1 MLVDRCA
8 HSPGHGTRREDF
20 SGDEG
25 EETKLGRGHDEYMV
39 LLNERGSR
47 SDHLLSDDEI
57 NAELARLPAGCRV
70 VIAVDACHSG
80 SVCDMQYSYSPQ
92 TRQASASRAGTTDV
106 SLSLSLSHAA
116 LMLPNTNHHLAKR
129 GQVVVGERERGQVGG
144 RLSPFWLNF

>member
-106 SLSLSLSHAA
+106 SLSLSLSNAA

-129 GQVVVGERERGQVGG
+129 GQAVVGERERGQVGG

>member
-106 SLSLSLSHAA
+106 SLSLSLSRTPH
-116 LMLPNTNHHLAKR
+116 
-129 GQVVVGERERGQVGG
+129 
-144 RLSPFWLNF
+144 